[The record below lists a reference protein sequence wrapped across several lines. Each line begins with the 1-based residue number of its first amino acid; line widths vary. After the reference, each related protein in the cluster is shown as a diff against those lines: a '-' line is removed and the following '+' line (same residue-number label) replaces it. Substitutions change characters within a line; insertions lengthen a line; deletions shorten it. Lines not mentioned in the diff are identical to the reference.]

1 MGWNYTK
8 SIILGLGIGSL
19 VLLLTPNMSSNWL
32 PRFFS
37 VARAPEGYAN
47 AIERSAESVVGIRV
61 SLLNEEAPAEE
72 QSNNGSGIIVRSDGY
87 VITNF
92 HVIMSLLEHKGLIAV
107 ELRNGRSYYARVVGY
122 DRKTDVAVLK
132 IDSDYT
138 FTPIIVNLDRRLH
151 LGDIVLAIGNPY
163 NLGQTVTH
171 GIVSAVGRSGSG
183 ITNFS
188 TLDLTAGLQD
198 LIQTDA
204 PINSGNSGGALVNTL
219 GEFVGMST
227 ATLANSDKAAYGI
240 SFAIPKELVL
250 RVMNDI
256 IKNGKVVRGFLGITA
271 TDVGDLMRRTGK
283 LNSDLTGIVI
293 TAVDAA
299 GPSYGHLEA
308 GDIVININGQ
318 RVMNLKS
325 AMELIADSAPGT
337 RISFDIIRA
346 GQSLKAEVEVSEQ
359 PAY

>member
-132 IDSDYT
+132 IDSDDT
-138 FTPIIVNLDRRLH
+138 FTPIIVNLDRAF
-151 LGDIVLAIGNPY
+151 I
-163 NLGQTVTH
+163 
-171 GIVSAVGRSGSG
+171 
-183 ITNFS
+183 
-188 TLDLTAGLQD
+188 
-198 LIQTDA
+198 
-204 PINSGNSGGALVNTL
+204 
-219 GEFVGMST
+219 
-227 ATLANSDKAAYGI
+227 
-240 SFAIPKELVL
+240 
-250 RVMNDI
+250 
-256 IKNGKVVRGFLGITA
+256 
-271 TDVGDLMRRTGK
+271 
-283 LNSDLTGIVI
+283 
-293 TAVDAA
+293 
-299 GPSYGHLEA
+299 
-308 GDIVININGQ
+308 
-318 RVMNLKS
+318 
-325 AMELIADSAPGT
+325 
-337 RISFDIIRA
+337 
-346 GQSLKAEVEVSEQ
+346 
-359 PAY
+359 

>member
-1 MGWNYTK
+1 
-8 SIILGLGIGSL
+8 
-19 VLLLTPNMSSNWL
+19 
-32 PRFFS
+32 
-37 VARAPEGYAN
+37 
-47 AIERSAESVVGIRV
+47 
-61 SLLNEEAPAEE
+61 
-72 QSNNGSGIIVRSDGY
+72 
-87 VITNF
+87 
-92 HVIMSLLEHKGLIAV
+92 
-107 ELRNGRSYYARVVGY
+107 
-122 DRKTDVAVLK
+122 
-132 IDSDYT
+132 
-138 FTPIIVNLDRRLH
+138 
-151 LGDIVLAIGNPY
+151 
-163 NLGQTVTH
+163 
-171 GIVSAVGRSGSG
+171 
-183 ITNFS
+183 
-188 TLDLTAGLQD
+188 
-198 LIQTDA
+198 
-204 PINSGNSGGALVNTL
+204 
-219 GEFVGMST
+219 MST

-293 TAVDAA
+293 TAVDAT